1 MTKEKYNQIIDEA
14 YGKFITEATS
24 IKEGYENGDL
34 LGSQPHVD
42 DMFSNP
48 DELIILTKE
57 EFAEKCKTDK
67 EFSKRWGLKIEER
80 ELYLVEMIRL
90 AKYENEEEIIKTRK
104 ENINQISERL
114 LKDNIPTRA
123 ISLTYNNETIEVYE

>member
-1 MTKEKYNQIIDEA
+1 MGKNKERYNQIIDEA
-14 YGKFITEATS
+14 YGKFITEATL

-57 EFAEKCKTDK
+57 EFTEKCKTDK
-67 EFSKRWGLKIEER
+67 EFSKRWELKIEER
-80 ELYLVEMIRL
+80 GKEIL
-90 AKYENEEEIIKTRK
+90 AKNQKDKYTFIPNGKTSRTQSDMVDVIIGVNGKRRRYK
-104 ENINQISERL
+104 
-114 LKDNIPTRA
+114 
-123 ISLTYNNETIEVYE
+123 

>member
-57 EFAEKCKTDK
+57 EFTEKCKTDK
-67 EFSKRWGLKIEER
+67 EFSKRWELKIEER
-80 ELYLVEMIRL
+80 GKKIL
-90 AKYENEEEIIKTRK
+90 AKNQKDKYTFIPNKTSRTQSDMVDVIIGVNGKRRK
-104 ENINQISERL
+104 Y
-114 LKDNIPTRA
+114 K
-123 ISLTYNNETIEVYE
+123 

>member
-1 MTKEKYNQIIDEA
+1 MGKNKERYNQIIDKA
-14 YGKFITEATS
+14 YGKFILEATL

-57 EFAEKCKTDK
+57 EFTEKCKTDK
-67 EFSKRWGLKIEER
+67 EFSKRWELKIEER
-80 ELYLVEMIRL
+80 G
-90 AKYENEEEIIKTRK
+90 KEI
-104 ENINQISERL
+104 L
-114 LKDNIPTRA
+114 
-123 ISLTYNNETIEVYE
+123 

>member
-42 DMFSNP
+42 DMFSNT

-57 EFAEKCKTDK
+57 EFTEKCKTDK
-67 EFSKRWGLKIEER
+67 EFSERWGFKIEER
-80 ELYLVEMIRL
+80 E
-90 AKYENEEEIIKTRK
+90 II
-104 ENINQISERL
+104 
-114 LKDNIPTRA
+114 
-123 ISLTYNNETIEVYE
+123 